1 MKSRN
6 DRVLEWAVDKV
17 SREYGDDVAIL
28 AVYGSYVNKT
38 ADELSDVDFFFIPK
52 TERGFGLSRT
62 FIIENVGFDLFPM
75 RWGRVEGLSE
85 FREPLAPLLGDSEIA
100 FASTPDDERRFLC
113 LREKM
118 DSNLRNAGF
127 MHERA
132 LVSYSKGI
140 VYLNEL
146 RAAQQV
152 GACRL
157 LAGRMLLCLSDA
169 VAYEN
174 RAYFRRGLKS
184 HFDDLSRMDA
194 LPLGLLDAY
203 DGIIAASDC
212 GSLKDSAEKMASCC
226 RGFLGLCEV
235 DLDVPEHG
243 GPAETVLQMSEEP
256 INHDELV
263 SFYEETVSS
272 FNKVRRSCE
281 GSTPD
286 CRKAFIAGVC
296 LQRVLDEEVPQ
307 LGLEV
312 LDSFDCRDLRGFASA
327 CHRAEYAIISEI
339 ERVSPLVRFRSVEEF
354 LSCSD

>member
-17 SREYGDDVAIL
+17 SREYRDDVAIL

-100 FASTPDDERRFLC
+100 FASTPDDERHFLS

-118 DSNLRNAGF
+118 DSNLRNSGF

-132 LVSYSKGI
+132 LASYSKGI

-174 RAYFRRGLKS
+174 RTYFRRGLKS

-194 LPLGLLDAY
+194 LPPGLLEAY
-203 DGIIAASDC
+203 DGIVAASD
-212 GSLKDSAEKMASCC
+212 GASLKASAEKMASCC
-226 RGFLGLCEV
+226 RGFLRLGEV

-243 GPAETVLQMSEEP
+243 SLAAAVLQKGGEP
-256 INHDELV
+256 INHEELV
-263 SFYEETVSS
+263 SFYEETVST
-272 FNKVRRSCE
+272 FNKVWRSCE
-281 GSTPD
+281 GSAPD

-296 LQRVLDEEVPQ
+296 LQRVLDEEVFQ

-312 LDSFDCRDLRGFASA
+312 LGSFDWRDLRGFASA
-327 CHRAEYAIISEI
+327 CRRAEHAIVSEI
-339 ERVSPLVRFRSVEEF
+339 EKVGPLARFENFEEF
-354 LSCSD
+354 ISSSG